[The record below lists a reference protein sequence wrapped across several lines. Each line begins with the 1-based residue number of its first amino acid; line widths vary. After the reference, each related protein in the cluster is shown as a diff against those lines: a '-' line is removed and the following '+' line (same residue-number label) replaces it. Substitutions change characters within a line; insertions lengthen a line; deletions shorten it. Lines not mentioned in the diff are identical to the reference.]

1 MLGLVILGV
10 YAVIGGILCCVAAQF
25 PNARAIR
32 SLDKLAAMLTGQRPP
47 DTLAFLRYRQRMNRA
62 AGFSFM
68 LMGVWI
74 LAYAAR
80 CAALGGAVLGSHDRR
95 APTLSVS
102 ALDGQVDAPSPLIL

>member
-62 AGFSFM
+62 VGFSFM

-74 LAYAAR
+74 LAYAWTDFGHWLVVQR
-80 CAALGGAVLGSHDRR
+80 SAVLFWGLTIGV
-95 APTLSVS
+95 PLLS
-102 ALDGQVDAPSPLIL
+102 AFPP